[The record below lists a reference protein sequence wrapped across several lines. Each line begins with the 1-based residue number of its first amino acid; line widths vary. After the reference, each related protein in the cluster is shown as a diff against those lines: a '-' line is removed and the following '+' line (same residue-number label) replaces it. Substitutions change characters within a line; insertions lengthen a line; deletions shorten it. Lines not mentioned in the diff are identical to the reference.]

1 MATAAACRS
10 ILSCAALAPEC
21 SVLDVGVGGKQRK
34 NKGTAAL
41 KGFADGPMDGESY
54 GEYCKSCMTLTVVT
68 PFALTPCMSC
78 AQG

>member
-1 MATAAACRS
+1 M
-10 ILSCAALAPEC
+10 
-21 SVLDVGVGGKQRK
+21 V
-34 NKGTAAL
+34 AL

-68 PFALTPCMSC
+68 PFALTTCMTS